1 MIFVFVDW
9 MKTTTT
15 SCDDIQVVDD
25 FGKHVVLPQRHCV
38 ISSGFPLTIKMAAF
52 RSNDKKIMRDDVGL
66 LSRLLT
72 KKTVDTCTSTREKK
86 QDLGCHSCCY
96 CVIFWKIAVLPAY
109 QNPDTPE
116 SKNG

>member
-1 MIFVFVDW
+1 MIFLFVDW

-25 FGKHVVLPQRHCV
+25 FGKHVVLPQRHYV

-72 KKTVDTCTSTREKK
+72 KRLWIRVQVHGRKNRTLVVIVVVILCHFLEKSSTTVEGLAKS
-86 QDLGCHSCCY
+86 
-96 CVIFWKIAVLPAY
+96 
-109 QNPDTPE
+109 
-116 SKNG
+116 